1 MRFDGSQ
8 PYVFRIVDNK
18 LVRTPIK
25 ISGGIVNL
33 NQVEI
38 VGGLSEGDTVA
49 LNATTNRDLTNGLEV
64 TPAQ

>member
-8 PYVFRIVDNK
+8 PYVFRIIDNK
-18 LVRTPIK
+18 LVRTPIN
-25 ISGGIVNL
+25 ITGGIVNL
-33 NQVEI
+33 NRVEI
-38 VGGLSEGDTVA
+38 VGGLSEGDSVA